1 MTSCIGD
8 GHEIAADIP
17 GPAVVRDIASV
28 TRWNGKLTSTGRL
41 IAHRKQD
48 ERSNRIM
55 EAVLEIGLQ
64 RSQLCNG

>member
-1 MTSCIGD
+1 MVHD
-8 GHEIAADIP
+8 IAA
-17 GPAVVRDIASV
+17 V

-48 ERSNRIM
+48 ECSNRVM

-64 RSQLCNG
+64 RSQLCKG